1 MVGLFKALQVILALS
16 LLIIIHEAGHFMWA
30 RIFSIRVEKFY
41 LFFDVGGARLFSTR
55 MRWFVKLFP
64 KAASWETEYG
74 IGWLPLG
81 GYCKIAG
88 MIDESMD
95 KEFLSHDPQPWE
107 FRSKPAWQR
116 LLVMNGG
123 VLNNFILA
131 ILVFS
136 LILAIWGKD
145 YIPSDRPVYPSA
157 LAQEMGFRPG
167 DRILSFDGH
176 QSADFFSL
184 QADLA
189 RRQTRKA
196 TILRGADTLDLYV
209 DQNYIGK
216 VLNDPGMFGLA
227 IPFVVDSVMAGT
239 PNAATLR
246 HGDMVVAANGLRTP
260 YVQDLQK
267 ILRQNPGGSV
277 DASVVRGADTLDIAL
292 QVDSLG
298 MVGVF
303 LSGVD
308 YEHQTFSGLACIPG
322 GAVMA
327 WDNVTGYLRDLRL
340 VATPS
345 TGAYKS
351 VGSFIAIGQIFPSR
365 WDWNQFLVILAML
378 SIMLG
383 VLNLL
388 PIPALD
394 GGHMVFCLFEMISG
408 RKPSDKFL
416 TVMQMIGFV
425 LLLALMLL
433 AFGNDFAR
441 LFGLL

>member
-1 MVGLFKALQVILALS
+1 MVVLFKALQVILALS
-16 LLIIIHEAGHFMWA
+16 LLIIIHEAGHFFWA
-30 RIFSIRVEKFY
+30 RLFGIKVEKFF
-41 LFFDVGGARLFSTR
+41 LFFDIGG
-55 MRWFVKLFP
+55 VKLLSF
-64 KAASWETEYG
+64 KKGDTEYG

-95 KEFLSHDPQPWE
+95 KDFLSHDPQPWE

-136 LILAIWGKD
+136 LILGIWGKD
-145 YIPSDRPVYPSA
+145 FIPADRPIYASE
-157 LAQEMGFRPG
+157 LAQEMGFRTG
-167 DRILSFDGH
+167 DRILGFDGH
-176 QSADFFSL
+176 PSKDFFSL

-196 TILRGADTLDLYV
+196 TVLRGTDTLDIYI
-209 DQNYIGK
+209 DQSQIGR
-216 VLNDPGMFGLA
+216 VLNDAGMFGLA
-227 IPFVVDSVMAGT
+227 VPFIVDTTMAGS
-239 PNAATLR
+239 PNAFLQK
-246 HGDMVVAANGLRTP
+246 GDRVVRADGLETP
-260 YVQDLQK
+260 YLQDVQK
-267 ILRQNPGGSV
+267 ILRAHPGESVPVTVLRGS
-277 DASVVRGADTLDIAL
+277 DSLACAL
-292 QVDSLG
+292 QVDSVG
-298 MVGVF
+298 MVGVY
-303 LSGVD
+303 LAGID
-308 YEHQTFSGLACIPG
+308 YQHKSYSGLACIPA
-322 GAVMA
+322 GAAMA
-327 WDNVTGYLRDLRL
+327 WENVTGYLKDLRL

-351 VGSFIAIGQIFPSR
+351 VGSFIAIGQIFPSV

-378 SIMLG
+378 SIMLA

-388 PIPALD
+388 PIPGLD
-394 GGHMVFCLFEMISG
+394 GGHIVFCLFEMISG
-408 RKPSDKFL
+408 RKPSDKFMM
-416 TVMQMIGFV
+416 VMQMIGMV
-425 LLLALMLL
+425 LLLGLMLL

>member
-1 MVGLFKALQVILALS
+1 MVVLFKALQVILALS
-16 LLIIIHEAGHFMWA
+16 LLIIIHEAGHFFWA
-30 RIFSIRVEKFY
+30 RLFGIKVEKFY
-41 LFFDVGGARLFSTR
+41 LFFDIGG
-55 MRWFVKLFP
+55 VKLLSF
-64 KAASWETEYG
+64 KKGDTEYG

-95 KEFLSHDPQPWE
+95 KDFLSHDPQPWE
-107 FRSKPAWQR
+107 FRSKPAWKR

-136 LILAIWGKD
+136 LILAIWGRD
-145 YIPSDRPVYPSA
+145 YIPADRPVYASE
-157 LAQEMGFRPG
+157 LAQEMGFRSG
-167 DRILSFDGH
+167 DRILGFDGKP
-176 QSADFFSL
+176 SRDFFSL
-184 QADLA
+184 QADLV

-196 TILRGADTLDLYV
+196 TVLRGTDTLDIWI
-209 DQNYIGK
+209 DQSNIGR
-216 VLNDPGMFGLA
+216 VLRDAGMFGLA
-227 IPFVVDSVMAGT
+227 VPFVVDTTMAGSANTFLRRGDHIVMADGI
-239 PNAATLR
+239 PAPYLQDVQKALR
-246 HGDMVVAANGLRTP
+246 AH
-260 YVQDLQK
+260 
-267 ILRQNPGGSV
+267 PGESV
-277 DASVVRGADTLDIAL
+277 PVTVVRGTDSLEMAL

-298 MVGVF
+298 MAGVY
-303 LSGVD
+303 LAGVD
-308 YEHQTFSGLACIPG
+308 YEHRTYKGLSCIPA
-322 GAVMA
+322 GAAMA
-327 WDNVTGYLRDLRL
+327 WENVSGYLKDLRL

-351 VGSFIAIGQIFPSR
+351 VGSFIAIGQIFPSA

-388 PIPALD
+388 PIPGLD

-408 RKPSDKFL
+408 RKPSDRFMM
-416 TVMQMIGFV
+416 VMQTIGMV
-425 LLLALMLL
+425 LLLGLMLL

>member
-1 MVGLFKALQVILALS
+1 MVVLFKALQVILALS
-16 LLIIIHEAGHFMWA
+16 LLIIIHEAGHFFWA
-30 RIFSIRVEKFY
+30 RIFGIKVEKFY
-41 LFFDVGGARLFSTR
+41 LFFDVGG
-55 MRWFVKLFP
+55 VKLFSF
-64 KAASWETEYG
+64 KKGDTEYG

-95 KEFLSHDPQPWE
+95 KDFLSHDPQPWE
-107 FRSKPAWQR
+107 FRSKPAWKR

-145 YIPSDRPVYPSA
+145 YIPADRPVYASE
-157 LAQEMGFRPG
+157 LAQEMGFRSG
-167 DRILSFDGH
+167 DRILGFDGH
-176 QSADFFSL
+176 PSRDFFSL

-196 TILRGADTLDLYV
+196 TVLRGTDTLDIYI
-209 DQNYIGK
+209 DQSNIGR
-216 VLNDPGMFGLA
+216 VLGDPNMFGLA
-227 IPFVVDSVMAGT
+227 VPFVVDTTMAGSA
-239 PNAATLR
+239 NSFLR
-246 HGDMVVAANGLRTP
+246 KGDCIVEADGIPTP
-260 YVQDLQK
+260 YLQDVQK
-267 ILRQNPGGSV
+267 IMRAHPGESV
-277 DASVVRGADTLDIAL
+277 PVTVVRGTDSLNLAL
-292 QVDSLG
+292 QVDTLG
-298 MVGVF
+298 MAGVY
-303 LSGVD
+303 LAGID
-308 YEHQTFSGLACIPG
+308 YEHRTFKGLSCIPAG
-322 GAVMA
+322 VSMA
-327 WDNVTGYLRDLRL
+327 WENVSGYLKDLRL

-351 VGSFIAIGQIFPSR
+351 VGSFIAIGQIFPSA
-365 WDWNQFLVILAML
+365 WNWNQFLVILAML

-388 PIPALD
+388 PIPGLD
-394 GGHMVFCLFEMISG
+394 GGHMLFCLFEIVSG
-408 RKPSDKFL
+408 RKPSDKFMM
-416 TVMQMIGFV
+416 VMQMIGMV
-425 LLLALMLL
+425 LLLGLMLL

>member
-1 MVGLFKALQVILALS
+1 MVVLFKALQVILALS
-16 LLIIIHEAGHFMWA
+16 LLIIIHEAGHFFWA
-30 RIFSIRVEKFY
+30 RIFGIKVEKFF
-41 LFFDVGGARLFSTR
+41 LFFDVGG
-55 MRWFVKLFP
+55 VKLFSF
-64 KAASWETEYG
+64 KKGDTEYG

-95 KEFLSHDPQPWE
+95 KDFLSHDPQPWE
-107 FRSKPAWQR
+107 FRSKAAWKR

-136 LILAIWGKD
+136 LILGIWGKD
-145 YIPSDRPVYPSA
+145 FIPSDRPVYASE
-157 LAQEMGFRPG
+157 LAQEMGFRTG
-167 DRILSFDGH
+167 DRILGFDGH
-176 QSADFFSL
+176 PSRDFFSL

-196 TILRGADTLDLYV
+196 TVLRGTDTLDIYI
-209 DQNYIGK
+209 DQGMIGR
-216 VLNDPGMFGLA
+216 VLKDAGMFGLA
-227 IPFVVDSVMAGT
+227 VPFVVDTTMAESPNAFLRKGDRVVMA
-239 PNAATLR
+239 
-246 HGDMVVAANGLRTP
+246 DGLETP
-260 YVQDLQK
+260 YLQDVQK
-267 ILRQNPGGSV
+267 VLRAHPGESVPVTVLRGS
-277 DASVVRGADTLDIAL
+277 DSVSCAL

-298 MVGVF
+298 MVGVY
-303 LSGVD
+303 LAGID
-308 YEHQTFSGLACIPG
+308 YEHRTYKGLACIPA
-322 GAVMA
+322 GAAMA
-327 WDNVTGYLRDLRL
+327 WENVTGYLKDLRL

-351 VGSFIAIGQIFPSR
+351 VGSFIAIGQIFPSV

-378 SIMLG
+378 SIMLA

-388 PIPALD
+388 PIPGLD
-394 GGHMVFCLFEMISG
+394 GGHMVFCLFEILTG
-408 RKPSDKFL
+408 RKPSDKFMI
-416 TVMQMIGFV
+416 VMQTIGMV
-425 LLLALMLL
+425 LLLGLMLL

>member
-1 MVGLFKALQVILALS
+1 
-16 LLIIIHEAGHFMWA
+16 
-30 RIFSIRVEKFY
+30 
-41 LFFDVGGARLFSTR
+41 
-55 MRWFVKLFP
+55 
-64 KAASWETEYG
+64 
-74 IGWLPLG
+74 
-81 GYCKIAG
+81 
-88 MIDESMD
+88 
-95 KEFLSHDPQPWE
+95 
-107 FRSKPAWQR
+107 
-116 LLVMNGG
+116 MNGG

-145 YIPSDRPVYPSA
+145 FIPSDRPVYPSA
-157 LAQEMGFRPG
+157 LAQEMGFRSG

-176 QSADFFSL
+176 PSADFFSL

-196 TILRGADTLDLYV
+196 TVLRGADTLDIYI
-209 DQNYIGK
+209 DQDYIGR
-216 VLNDPGMFGLA
+216 VLNDAGMFGLA
-227 IPFVVDSVMAGT
+227 IPFVGDTTLAGSVNSCLLRGDRIVEADGT
-239 PNAATLR
+239 
-246 HGDMVVAANGLRTP
+246 VTP
-260 YVQDLQK
+260 YVQDVQK
-267 ILRQNPGGSV
+267 VLRQHLGEEVPVTVIRGGDSL
-277 DASVVRGADTLDIAL
+277 AMAL
-292 QVDSLG
+292 QVDSTG
-298 MVGVF
+298 MIGVY
-303 LSGVD
+303 LHSPD
-308 YEHQTFSGLACIPG
+308 YEHRTYSALASIPA
-322 GAVMA
+322 GAALA
-327 WDNVTGYLRDLRL
+327 WENVTGYLRDLRL

-351 VGSFIAIGQIFPSR
+351 VGSFIAIGQVFPST

-394 GGHMVFCLFEMISG
+394 GGHMVFCLYEIISG

-416 TVMQMIGFV
+416 MVMQTIGLV
-425 LLLALMLL
+425 LLLGLMIL

>member
-1 MVGLFKALQVILALS
+1 MVALFKALQVILALS
-16 LLIIIHEAGHFMWA
+16 LLIILHEAGHFLWA
-30 RIFSIRVEKFY
+30 RIFGIKVEKFF
-41 LFFDVGGARLFSTR
+41 LFFDIGG
-55 MRWFVKLFP
+55 VKLFSF
-64 KAASWETEYG
+64 KIGDTEYG
-74 IGWLPLG
+74 MGWLPLG

-95 KEFLSHDPQPWE
+95 KEFLSHEPKPWE

-136 LILAIWGKD
+136 LILGIWGKD
-145 YIPSDRPVYPSA
+145 YIPADRPVYASA
-157 LAQEMGFRPG
+157 LAQEMGFRSG
-167 DRILSFDGH
+167 DRILSYDGH
-176 QSADFFSL
+176 PSADFFSL

-196 TILRGADTLDLYV
+196 TVLRGTDTLDIYI
-209 DQNYIGK
+209 DQDYIGR
-216 VLNDPGMFGLA
+216 VLNDPGMFTLA
-227 IPFVVDSVMAGT
+227 IPFVVDTTIAGSANDCLLRGDHVIEAGGMA
-239 PNAATLR
+239 
-246 HGDMVVAANGLRTP
+246 TP
-260 YVQDLQK
+260 YVQDVRKVLQQH
-267 ILRQNPGGSV
+267 LGESV
-277 DASVVRGADTLDIAL
+277 PVTVVRGGDSLALAL
-292 QVDSLG
+292 QVDSTG
-298 MVGVF
+298 MVGVY
-303 LSGVD
+303 LQSPE
-308 YEHQTFSGLACIPG
+308 YQHRTYSALAAIPA
-322 GAVMA
+322 GAALA

-351 VGSFIAIGQIFPSR
+351 VGSFIAIGQVFPST

-394 GGHMVFCLFEMISG
+394 GGHMVFCLFEMITG

-416 TVMQMIGFV
+416 TVMQMIGLV
-425 LLLALMLL
+425 LLLGLMIL

>member
-1 MVGLFKALQVILALS
+1 MVALFKALQVILALS
-16 LLIIIHEAGHFMWA
+16 LLIILHEAGHFMWA
-30 RIFSIRVEKFY
+30 RFFGIKVEKFF
-41 LFFDVGGARLFSTR
+41 LFFDVGGFKLFS
-55 MRWFVKLFP
+55 FKIGD
-64 KAASWETEYG
+64 TEYG
-74 IGWLPLG
+74 MGWLPLG

-95 KEFLSHDPQPWE
+95 KSFLSHEPQPWE
-107 FRSKPAWQR
+107 FRAKPAWQR

-136 LILAIWGKD
+136 LILGIWGKD
-145 YIPSDRPVYPSA
+145 YIPSDRPVYASA
-157 LAQEMGFRPG
+157 LAQEMGFRSG

-176 QSADFFSL
+176 PSADFFSL
-184 QADLA
+184 QSDLA

-196 TILRGADTLDLYV
+196 TVLRGTDTLDIYI
-209 DQNYIGK
+209 DQDYIGR
-216 VLNDPGMFGLA
+216 VLNDPGMFSLA
-227 IPFVVDSVMAGT
+227 IPFVVDSTMAGGA
-239 PNAATLR
+239 NACLLK
-246 HGDMVVAANGLRTP
+246 GDHVVEADGIGTP
-260 YVQDLQK
+260 YVQDVRKVLKQHLGESVPVTV
-267 ILRQNPGGSV
+267 IRGGDSL
-277 DASVVRGADTLDIAL
+277 SLAL
-292 QVDSLG
+292 QVDSTG
-298 MVGVF
+298 MIGVY
-303 LSGVD
+303 LASPD
-308 YEHQTFSGLACIPG
+308 YEHRTYSALASIPA
-322 GAVMA
+322 GAALA

-351 VGSFIAIGQIFPSR
+351 VGSFIAIGQVFPST

-394 GGHMVFCLFEMISG
+394 GGHMVLCLFEMITG

-416 TVMQMIGFV
+416 MVVQMIGLV
-425 LLLALMLL
+425 LLLGLMIL

>member
-1 MVGLFKALQVILALS
+1 MVVLFKALQVIIALS
-16 LLIIIHEAGHFMWA
+16 LLIIIHEAGHFFWA
-30 RIFSIRVEKFY
+30 RIFGIKVEKFY
-41 LFFDVGGARLFSTR
+41 LFFDVGG
-55 MRWFVKLFP
+55 VKLLSF
-64 KAASWETEYG
+64 KIGETEYG

-95 KEFLSHDPQPWE
+95 KDFLSHEPQPWE
-107 FRSKPAWQR
+107 FRSKAAWKR

-136 LILAIWGKD
+136 LILAIWGRD
-145 YIPSDRPVYPSA
+145 YIPADRPVYASE
-157 LAQEMGFRPG
+157 LAREMGFRTG

-176 QSADFFSL
+176 PSRDFFSL

-196 TILRGADTLDLYV
+196 TVLRGTDTLDIYI
-209 DQNYIGK
+209 DQSYIGR
-216 VLNDPGMFGLA
+216 VLGDAGMFGLA
-227 IPFVVDSVMAGT
+227 VPFVVDTTMAGS
-239 PNAATLR
+239 PNAFLR
-246 HGDMVVAANGLRTP
+246 KGDRIVLTDGASTP
-260 YVQDLQK
+260 YLQDVQK
-267 ILRQNPGGSV
+267 VLRAHPGESV
-277 DASVVRGADTLDIAL
+277 PVTVLRGADSLSCAL

-298 MVGVF
+298 MVGVY
-303 LSGVD
+303 LAGID
-308 YEHQTFSGLACIPG
+308 YQHRSYSGLGCIPA
-322 GAVMA
+322 GAAMA
-327 WDNVTGYLRDLRL
+327 WENVTGYLKDLRL

-365 WDWNQFLVILAML
+365 WDWNQFLVILGML

-388 PIPALD
+388 PIPGLD
-394 GGHMVFCLFEMISG
+394 GGHMLFCLFEIVSG
-408 RKPSDKFL
+408 RKPSDKFMI
-416 TVMQMIGFV
+416 VMQTIGMV
-425 LLLALMLL
+425 LLLGLMLL

>member
-1 MVGLFKALQVILALS
+1 
-16 LLIIIHEAGHFMWA
+16 
-30 RIFSIRVEKFY
+30 
-41 LFFDVGGARLFSTR
+41 
-55 MRWFVKLFP
+55 
-64 KAASWETEYG
+64 
-74 IGWLPLG
+74 
-81 GYCKIAG
+81 
-88 MIDESMD
+88 
-95 KEFLSHDPQPWE
+95 
-107 FRSKPAWQR
+107 
-116 LLVMNGG
+116 MNGG

-145 YIPSDRPVYPSA
+145 YIPSDRPIYASA
-157 LAQEMGFRPG
+157 LAREMGFRSG
-167 DRILSFDGH
+167 DRILGFDGH
-176 QSADFFSL
+176 PSADFFSL

-196 TILRGADTLDLYV
+196 TVLRGTDTLDIYI
-209 DQNYIGK
+209 DQDYIGR
-216 VLNDPGMFGLA
+216 VLSDPGMFSLA
-227 IPFVVDSVMAGT
+227 IPFVVDTTIAGT
-239 PNAATLR
+239 ANSFLLK
-246 HGDMVVAANGLRTP
+246 GDQVIEADGSPTP
-260 YVQDLQK
+260 YVQDVRKVLQEHPGELLPVTV
-267 ILRQNPGGSV
+267 LRAGDSLSLN
-277 DASVVRGADTLDIAL
+277 L

-298 MVGVF
+298 MVGVY
-303 LSGVD
+303 LQSPD
-308 YEHQTFSGLACIPG
+308 YEHRAYSALAAIPA
-322 GAVMA
+322 GAALA
-327 WDNVTGYLRDLRL
+327 WENVTGYLRDLRL

-351 VGSFIAIGQIFPSR
+351 VGSFIAIGQVFPST

-394 GGHMVFCLFEMISG
+394 GGHMVFCLYEIISG

>member
-1 MVGLFKALQVILALS
+1 MVALFKALQVILALS
-16 LLIIIHEAGHFMWA
+16 LLILIHEAGHFMWA
-30 RIFSIRVEKFY
+30 RIFGIKVEKFF
-41 LFFDVGGARLFSTR
+41 LFFDVGG
-55 MRWFVKLFP
+55 VKLFSF
-64 KAASWETEYG
+64 KKGDTEYG

-95 KEFLSHDPQPWE
+95 KEFLQHDPQPWE

-145 YIPSDRPVYPSA
+145 YIPSDRPIYASA
-157 LAQEMGFRPG
+157 LAREMGFRSG
-167 DRILSFDGH
+167 DRILGFDGH
-176 QSADFFSL
+176 PSADFFSL

-196 TILRGADTLDLYV
+196 TVLRGTDTLDIYI
-209 DQNYIGK
+209 DQDYIGR
-216 VLNDPGMFGLA
+216 VLSDPGMFSLA
-227 IPFVVDSVMAGT
+227 IPFVVDTTLAGT
-239 PNAATLR
+239 ANSFLLK
-246 HGDMVVAANGLRTP
+246 GDQVIEADGSPTP
-260 YVQDLQK
+260 YVQDVRKVLQEHPGELLPVTV
-267 ILRQNPGGSV
+267 LRAGDSLSLN
-277 DASVVRGADTLDIAL
+277 L

-298 MVGVF
+298 MVGVY
-303 LSGVD
+303 LQSPD
-308 YEHQTFSGLACIPG
+308 YEHRAYSALAAIPA
-322 GAVMA
+322 GAALA
-327 WDNVTGYLRDLRL
+327 WENVTGYLRDLRL

-351 VGSFIAIGQIFPSR
+351 VGSFIAIGQVFPST

-394 GGHMVFCLFEMISG
+394 GGHMVFCLYEIISG

>member
-1 MVGLFKALQVILALS
+1 MVALFKALQVILALS
-16 LLIIIHEAGHFMWA
+16 LLIILHEAGHFMWA
-30 RIFSIRVEKFY
+30 RIFGIKVEKFF
-41 LFFDVGGARLFSTR
+41 LFFDVGG
-55 MRWFVKLFP
+55 VKLFSF
-64 KAASWETEYG
+64 KIGDTEYG
-74 IGWLPLG
+74 MGWLPLG

-95 KEFLSHDPQPWE
+95 KEFLSHDPEPWE

-145 YIPSDRPVYPSA
+145 FIPSDRPVYPSA

-167 DRILSFDGH
+167 DRILGFDGH
-176 QSADFFSL
+176 PSADFFSL

-196 TILRGADTLDLYV
+196 TVLRGADTLDIYI
-209 DQNYIGK
+209 DQDYIGR
-216 VLNDPGMFGLA
+216 VLNDAGMFGLA
-227 IPFVVDSVMAGT
+227 IPFVVDTTLAGSVNSCLLRGDRIVEADGT
-239 PNAATLR
+239 
-246 HGDMVVAANGLRTP
+246 VTP
-260 YVQDLQK
+260 YVQDVQK
-267 ILRQNPGGSV
+267 VLRQHLGEEVPVTVIRGGDSL
-277 DASVVRGADTLDIAL
+277 AMAL
-292 QVDSLG
+292 QVDSTG
-298 MVGVF
+298 MIGVY
-303 LSGVD
+303 LHSPD
-308 YEHQTFSGLACIPG
+308 YEHRTYSALASIPA
-322 GAVMA
+322 GAALA
-327 WDNVTGYLRDLRL
+327 WENVTGYLRDLRL

-351 VGSFIAIGQIFPSR
+351 VGSFIAIGQVFPST

-394 GGHMVFCLFEMISG
+394 GGHMVFCLYEIISG

-416 TVMQMIGFV
+416 MVMQTIGLV
-425 LLLALMLL
+425 LLLGLMIL